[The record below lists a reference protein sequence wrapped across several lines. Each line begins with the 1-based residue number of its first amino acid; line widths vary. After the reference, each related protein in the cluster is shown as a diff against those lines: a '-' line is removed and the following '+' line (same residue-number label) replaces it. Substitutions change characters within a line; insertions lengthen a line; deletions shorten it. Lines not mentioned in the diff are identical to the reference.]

1 MKNRKKKLL
10 ISWREI
16 IENIVEG
23 TFPISLIFYLIIS
36 NGTIGKVYMIIT
48 IIFFII
54 ISILVSI
61 NWNEIKKKS
70 VK

>member
-23 TFPISLIFYLIIS
+23 TFPISLVFYLIIS